1 MKKKKIA
8 IITSSEI
15 TITSFLIDYIEK
27 LSEIYSVTLILN
39 IKDTKKFI
47 NLFKNKEIKLINLKI
62 LRGIDLIQDIKSLFS
77 LIKIFYKEKYDGIFS
92 ITPKAGL
99 LSMLSGFLC
108 RVKLR
113 LHYFTGQVWVTRKGF
128 QRIFLRNIDRL
139 MGLMATNVLTECDS
153 QKKFLED
160 ERIIKKGRLKVLANG
175 SICGVDTNQFKPDSL
190 LKEKIRENLGIS
202 KESILLLFLGRLNR
216 DKGVLDLAS
225 AVKNLYLKDENKKI
239 HLLIIGPDEENIKQQ
254 IEQICS
260 EHLENI
266 HFMDF
271 TDEPEKFMAAADI
284 FCLPSYREGFG
295 MAALEAGACALP
307 TVASKI
313 YGLTDAVSENET
325 GLFHNPGDIKGIENA
340 ILKLVE
346 DKTLRLNMGTKGRE
360 RTKNLFE
367 KSYVINEFMDYL
379 NNITEIFLRKKIV
392 IISST
397 EISIRAFLQQ
407 QIRMLSEHYNVTL
420 ITNVQSF
427 ENLKKVLPK
436 INIVDLNIKREI
448 SYFNDVACLV
458 KLFFI
463 FLRNRYQLVFSITPK
478 GGFLSITSG
487 YLARVKKRIHWYGG
501 QVWVTRKGFQR
512 IFLRNIDRLM
522 GLMATNV
529 LTECDSQKKFLED
542 ERIIKK
548 GRLKVLANGSICGV
562 DTNQFKPDSLLK
574 EKIRENLG
582 ISKESILLLFLGR
595 LNRDKGVLDLASAV
609 KNLYLKDENKKIHLL
624 IIGPDEENIKQQIEQ
639 ICSEHLENIHFMD
652 FTDEPEKFMAAADI
666 FCLPS
671 YREGFGMA
679 ALEAGACALPT
690 VASKIYGLTDAVSEN
705 ETGLFHNPGDIKG
718 IENAI
723 LKLVEDKTL
732 RLNMGTKG
740 RERTKN
746 LFEKKYVTNEFVEYI
761 KTLDY

>member
-139 MGLMATNVLTECDS
+139 MGLMATHLLTDSKS

-307 TVASKI
+307 TVTSKI
-313 YGLTDAVSENET
+313 YGLTDAVGTNS

-522 GLMATNV
+522 GLMATHL
-529 LTECDSQKKFLED
+529 LTDSKSQKKFLED

-690 VASKIYGLTDAVSEN
+690 VTSKIYGLTDAVGTNS
-705 ETGLFHNPGDIKG
+705 GLFHNPGDIKG